1 MKYLWTKK
9 YDKAWLGLTLGLL
22 FPILGFIISFLIK
35 GGESS
40 FANYW
45 YMFIKDYSATTGETI
60 NIYSAN
66 RQDIILFCLLSNM
79 ALFYP
84 TFFIWKMNRFS
95 KGTVGT
101 TLILAVIAFI
111 YIIN

>member
-1 MKYLWTKK
+1 
-9 YDKAWLGLTLGLL
+9 
-22 FPILGFIISFLIK
+22 
-35 GGESS
+35 
-40 FANYW
+40 
-45 YMFIKDYSATTGETI
+45 MFIKDYSATTGETI

-84 TFFIWKMNRFS
+84 TFFIWKMDRFS